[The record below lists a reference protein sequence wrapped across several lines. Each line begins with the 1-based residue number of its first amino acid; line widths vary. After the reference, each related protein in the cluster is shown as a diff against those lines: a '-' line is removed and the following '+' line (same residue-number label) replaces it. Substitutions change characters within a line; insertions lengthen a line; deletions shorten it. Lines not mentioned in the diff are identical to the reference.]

1 MMKKIKRTALVVGA
15 GPGGSTVAYYL
26 AKLAGFQNVSCKGG
40 HGLFALLP
48 QYYTREFFAFV
59 KELLFTRSA

>member
-1 MMKKIKRTALVVGA
+1 MAQNKIVIVSADYHLFR
-15 GPGGSTVAYYL
+15 AYYL

-59 KELLFTRSA
+59 KELLFTRSV